1 MDYFLGLLINGILV
15 GSIYSMVALGFVLIY
30 KASNVLNFAQ
40 GELLMIGAYICLELV
55 FKLQIGIIGAFAIT
69 LIIMSIMALLIERL
83 VLRRMM
89 GSPVMSVVMVTIGIG
104 IILRSIVLM
113 VWGPITLHFPTVVE
127 DVPIDL
133 GVVRVSVVYI
143 YSFLVSLM
151 FMIFFALFFRFSQTG
166 LVMRATASSQVAA
179 RSVGVPLHRVF
190 ALAWVVRRDT

>member
-15 GSIYSMVALGFVLIY
+15 GSIYSIVVLGFVLFY
-30 KASNVLNFAQ
+30 EASDVLIFAH
-40 GELLMIGAYICLELV
+40 GELLMIGVYICLELV
-55 FKLQIGIIGAFAIT
+55 FQLQIGIIGAFAIT

-89 GSPVMSVVMVTIGIG
+89 GLPVMSVVMVTIGIG

-151 FMIFFALFFRFSQTG
+151 FMIFFALFFRFSQDRKSTRLNSSHRLLPAVWAYPFTG
-166 LVMRATASSQVAA
+166 SLLLRGWWL
-179 RSVGVPLHRVF
+179 R
-190 ALAWVVRRDT
+190 

>member
-55 FKLQIGIIGAFAIT
+55 FQLQIGIIGAFAIT

-104 IILRSIVLM
+104 IILRRS
-113 VWGPITLHFPTVVE
+113 
-127 DVPIDL
+127 
-133 GVVRVSVVYI
+133 
-143 YSFLVSLM
+143 YSWCGGSSLCT
-151 FMIFFALFFRFSQTG
+151 FQR
-166 LVMRATASSQVAA
+166 
-179 RSVGVPLHRVF
+179 
-190 ALAWVVRRDT
+190 

>member
-55 FKLQIGIIGAFAIT
+55 FQLQIGIIGAFAIT

-113 VWGPITLHFPTVVE
+113 VWGDRKSTRLN
-127 DVPIDL
+127 
-133 GVVRVSVVYI
+133 
-143 YSFLVSLM
+143 
-151 FMIFFALFFRFSQTG
+151 
-166 LVMRATASSQVAA
+166 SSHVAISYA
-179 RSVGVPLHRVF
+179 V
-190 ALAWVVRRDT
+190 

>member
-40 GELLMIGAYICLELV
+40 GELLMIGAYICVVMV
-55 FKLQIGIIGAFAIT
+55 FQFRIGIPGAFVIT
-69 LIIMSIMALLIERL
+69 LIFMSIMALLIEWL

-89 GSPVMSVVMVTIGIG
+89 GSPVMSVVMVTIGIR

-113 VWGPITLHFPTVVE
+113 LWGPITLHFPTVVE
-127 DVPIDL
+127 DVSIDL
-133 GVVRVSVVYI
+133 GLVRVSVVFI

-151 FMIFFALFFRFSQTG
+151 FMIFFALFFWFSITG
-166 LVMRATASSQVAA
+166 LSM
-179 RSVGVPLHRVF
+179 
-190 ALAWVVRRDT
+190 